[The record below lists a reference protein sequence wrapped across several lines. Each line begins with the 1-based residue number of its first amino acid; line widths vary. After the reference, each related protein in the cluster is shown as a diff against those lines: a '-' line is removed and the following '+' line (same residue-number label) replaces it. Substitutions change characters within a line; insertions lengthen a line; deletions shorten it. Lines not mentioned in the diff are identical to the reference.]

1 MGKRVAAPKA
11 HWFWRFVFPLAL
23 PGLGIWA
30 YLLNVQGARA
40 VLDTNT
46 GTAIELISDP
56 EAAGFQAFAE
66 PTVTMLVLHVDDE
79 ALVGISVLAET
90 IPDEGGQVVLVSV
103 DVRSDGSGSSTLAET
118 FASDGAQAV
127 ADAVSNL
134 FGFGFL
140 DVVELPAS
148 SLGELF
154 EPVSPLL
161 IRLADDLEVVD
172 AVGDRDVWLSSGPA
186 RLDGVDLARLYGFV
200 NPGEAGVNRTIRQQ
214 AIWQSWLAGIGAA
227 DDLSDTVLGFY
238 AGVPRVVSVLGT
250 GQSAVDVL
258 PVAPVDETADVL
270 IYELNK
276 QGIDWVAEMAR
287 RMVALPVAPA
297 GETWVSVRLLNGTTD
312 SAMLD
317 VAIESLSWR
326 TEIVVVGNVEIFGVS
341 ETQVA
346 YHRQG
351 SADAAEQLA
360 EELNAVL
367 VADLRTDQPVDM
379 TVTIGSDWIAS

>member
-103 DVRSDGSGSSTLAET
+103 DVLSDGSGSSTLAET

-238 AGVPRVVSVLGT
+238 AGVPRVVSDLGT

-297 GETWVSVRLLNGTTD
+297 GETWASVRLLNGTTD

-379 TVTIGSDWIAS
+379 TVTIGSDWMAS